1 MKVSNDDT
9 FTGKFNLCG
18 ITIVDFSR
26 ALPVND
32 LIYRLTP
39 SSCIRKIRKS
49 PGLQERQKTVF
60 IGILLKKISDVSH
73 PHIS

>member
-26 ALPVND
+26 KVPVNG
-32 LIYRLTP
+32 IN
-39 SSCIRKIRKS
+39 IF
-49 PGLQERQKTVF
+49 GLNHSIEE
-60 IGILLKKISDVSH
+60 I
-73 PHIS
+73 

>member
-26 ALPVND
+26 KVPVKRI
-32 LIYRLTP
+32 LKIFLGYIAQISLLT
-39 SSCIRKIRKS
+39 
-49 PGLQERQKTVF
+49 
-60 IGILLKKISDVSH
+60 LKAVAKDNFWA
-73 PHIS
+73 